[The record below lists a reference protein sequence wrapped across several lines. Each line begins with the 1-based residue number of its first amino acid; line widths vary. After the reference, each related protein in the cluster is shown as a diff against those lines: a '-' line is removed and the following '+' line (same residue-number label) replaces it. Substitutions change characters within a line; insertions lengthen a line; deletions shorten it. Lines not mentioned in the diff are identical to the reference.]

1 MMMRRPPFRP
11 NSPQFL
17 TAAAAT
23 TVLLFALYQLT
34 NSDGTTHNHA
44 LNGADYIAYSVCH
57 RLPTHSFAIFGRP
70 LPLCARCSGIY
81 LGVLLA
87 LSMTWLTGRQRH
99 AQFPPRIVIITLLA
113 LFLTMAFDGS
123 NSFLHDIGA
132 PHLYE
137 PNNIL
142 RLITGFGA
150 GLAVAAVTTT
160 IFAQTAWTKF
170 IWKPQLDTF
179 HELLMQLALA
189 VALILLILS
198 NQPTILYVLALG
210 SALGVLL
217 VLSLLYTTLVLT
229 LTRRDGTIQRYRQLI
244 LPVLLGF
251 GLACG
256 QIITIATLRFN
267 LTGTWSGF

>member
-1 MMMRRPPFRP
+1 MQRTRFRP

-17 TAAAAT
+17 TAAALASL
-23 TVLLFALYQLT
+23 LLFALYQLT
-34 NSDGTTHNHA
+34 NSETVAHSHTLH
-44 LNGADYIAYSVCH
+44 GADYIAYTVCH

-81 LGVLLA
+81 LGILLA

-99 AQFPPRIVIITLLA
+99 AQFPPRLVALALLG
-113 LFLTMAFDGS
+113 LFLTMAFDGT
-123 NSFLHDIGA
+123 NSFLHDIAA

-137 PNNIL
+137 PNNTL

-150 GLAVAAVTTT
+150 GLAVATVATT
-160 IFAQTAWTKF
+160 IFAQTAWDKF
-170 IWKPQLDTF
+170 IWQPQLTSIQ
-179 HELLMQLALA
+179 ELLIQLVLA
-189 VALILLILS
+189 VTLILLILS

-217 VLSLLYTTLVLT
+217 ILSLLYTTLVLT
-229 LTRRDGTIQRYRQLI
+229 LTRRDGTIHRYRQLA
-244 LPVLLGF
+244 LPVMVGL

-256 QIITIATLRFN
+256 QIIAIATLRFN